1 MNGRADKGHD
11 PGGMSTRDEIEAW
24 IGAHRDDL
32 VRTAQTVVRDRAEAE
47 EVVQDT
53 LLRVWKQAGRGDIR
67 EGGAYLARATYWNA
81 LKHRARRR
89 KVLSLDAES
98 ESAAEPARAED
109 PEWTLSVIEL
119 ERAVA
124 DLPAV
129 QQVAIRLKFH
139 LGLSYQEIGAAL
151 SISANTAASRCR
163 YALDAL
169 RRKLTAKR

>member
-1 MNGRADKGHD
+1 
-11 PGGMSTRDEIEAW
+11 MSTREEIEAW

-32 VRTAQTVVRDRAEAE
+32 IRTAQAVVRDRAEAE

-53 LLRVWKQAGRGDIR
+53 LLRVWKQAGRGGIR

-89 KVLSLDAES
+89 QGLSLEAES
-98 ESAAEPARAED
+98 EPAAEPAGEDD

-119 ERAVA
+119 ERAIA
-124 DLPAV
+124 GLPAV
-129 QQVAIRLKFH
+129 QQAAIRLKFQ

-163 YALDAL
+163 YALAAL
-169 RRKLTAKR
+169 RRKLTANK

>member
-1 MNGRADKGHD
+1 
-11 PGGMSTRDEIEAW
+11 MSTRDEIEAW
-24 IGAHRDDL
+24 IRTHRDEL

-53 LLRVWKQAGRGDIR
+53 LLRVWKQADRGDIL

-89 KVLSLDAES
+89 EAQSLDAET
-98 ESAAEPARAED
+98 ESAAGPVRAED

-119 ERAVA
+119 ERAIA

-129 QQVAIRLKFH
+129 QQVAIRLKFY
-139 LGLSYQEIGAAL
+139 LGLSYQEIGATL

-163 YALDAL
+163 YALEAL
-169 RRKLTAKR
+169 RRKLTARR